1 MDERLVYS
9 LNSLLQW
16 TNGGNTTQMTR
27 GMKPRVSGNLE
38 QLAAALKDH
47 GDKND
52 LIESRKAFAEK
63 RTPNFSGWTNP

>member
-1 MDERLVYS
+1 
-9 LNSLLQW
+9 
-16 TNGGNTTQMTR
+16 
-27 GMKPRVSGNLE
+27 MKPRVSGNLE

-63 RTPNFSGWTNP
+63 RTQNFSGWTNP

>member
-1 MDERLVYS
+1 
-9 LNSLLQW
+9 
-16 TNGGNTTQMTR
+16 MTR

-63 RTPNFSGWTNP
+63 RTQKFSGWTNP